1 MKRAAACA
9 AVASML
15 LVGCGAE
22 SDAGNGEAA
31 DGESSAASADSTAQ
45 SGPVLPSKGPYI
57 KGELGGCF
65 LPKTDAS
72 VEPMQ
77 VTGPKLTLPA
87 IRFSPPVGTRP
98 SAVLV
103 MLHQTDGDRCGW
115 GDFAILAALQ
125 GVAGLSYDQCGYAA
139 ARCSIEDLDDP
150 VPQVRAAL
158 AEVEKQ
164 WPGVPVVLVGASMG
178 GSQTVRAAAAGVDVD
193 GWVDLSGPSTWADVE
208 LASVAGRIRTPGLVA
223 ISEDTDGADEA
234 AAAQALAQAT
244 SSTFVPAEVGHGW
257 DLVVEDDRLTEIGQQ
272 IIAYAA
278 R

>member
-1 MKRAAACA
+1 MKDVKRAAVCA
-9 AVASML
+9 AVASVL
-15 LVGCGAE
+15 LVGCGVE
-22 SDAGNGEAA
+22 GDDRDGDAGG
-31 DGESSAASADSTAQ
+31 GESSAASAKE
-45 SGPVLPSKGPYI
+45 SGPVLPSKGPYL
-57 KGELGGCF
+57 KGELAGCF
-65 LPKTDAS
+65 LAETDAG

-87 IRFSPPVGTRP
+87 IRFSPPEGTDP

-158 AEVEKQ
+158 SEAEKQ

-178 GSQTVRAAAAGVDVD
+178 GSQTVRAVAAGVDVD

-208 LASVAGRIRTPGLVA
+208 LASVAGNIRTPGLVA
-223 ISEDTDGADEA
+223 ISEDTDGAEEA

-272 IIAYAA
+272 IVTYAA

>member
-1 MKRAAACA
+1 MKSVKRAAACA
-9 AVASML
+9 AIASML

-22 SDAGNGEAA
+22 SDSGNGDAG
-31 DGESSAASADSTAQ
+31 DGESSTASAEQ

-77 VTGPKLTLPA
+77 VTGPKLMLPA
-87 IRFSPPVGTRP
+87 IRFSPPVGTEP

-125 GVAGLSYDQCGYAA
+125 GVAGLSYDQCGYGA
-139 ARCSIEDLDDP
+139 ARCSIADLDDP

-158 AEVEKQ
+158 SEAERQ

-178 GSQTVRAAAAGVDVD
+178 GSQTVRAVAGGVDVD

-208 LASVAGRIRTPGLVA
+208 LASVADKIHTPGLVA
-223 ISEDTDGADEA
+223 ISEDTDGTDEA
-234 AAAQALAQAT
+234 SAAQALARTT